1 MAVNLG
7 VAPDLPAARAAL
19 ARGDWA
25 TAREGFTAALEH
37 GETAVAW
44 EGLSWAAWWLDDEEL
59 TFSARERAYR
69 AYRADGDPRSAARL
83 AVWLASDAMDF
94 RGDDAVAGG
103 WLQRARHLLA
113 GEAPSAEHGWVSVME
128 ATHALKWLGAPDA
141 AAAHAATAV
150 DLGRRLGITDLE
162 AVGLGL
168 EGMALIALGRAE
180 EGLQRLDA
188 ASAVA
193 SGEDFELPVSP
204 FWTLCMVVSACEG
217 MGDFTRAAQWCVAMR
232 SLSERWGGRSLLG
245 FCRTAY
251 GNVLAARGD
260 WPAAEAELEAAV
272 GDLQAARPALA
283 AAGLVRLG
291 ELRAR
296 QGRLEEAR
304 SLFERA
310 RPHPLALVGLGA
322 LALDAGDAAAAADAA
337 ERVLRR
343 DGSGR
348 HLDRVPALRLLVRA
362 RAALG
367 ELDAAATA
375 HAELERAAT
384 DLGTPYLRGH
394 ADLAAGELNAA
405 RGDLEAARHACEDAA
420 DGFAAC
426 AAPYDAAL
434 ARVALARVLA
444 RLGRER
450 TAQDEARAA
459 IAVLTALGA
468 QRDVELAR
476 AATAG
481 CDDVAAAAGGDAAG
495 ERRAPAEASELT
507 PRELDVLRLVA
518 QGLSDAEIAERL
530 IVSPH
535 TVHRHVAN
543 VRTKLCL
550 PSRAAAV
557 GYAARSGLL

>member
-1 MAVNLG
+1 MAVNVSTAGDL
-7 VAPDLPAARAAL
+7 LPAARDAL

-25 TAREGFTAALEH
+25 AARDGFRAALEH
-37 GETAVAW
+37 DDTATAW
-44 EGLSWAAWWLDDEEL
+44 EGLSWAAWWLDDEQL
-59 TFSARERAYR
+59 TLSARERAYR
-69 AYRADGDPRSAARL
+69 AYRADGDRRSAARL

-113 GEAPSAEHGWVSVME
+113 GEAPSCEHGWVSVME
-128 ATHALKWLGAPDA
+128 ATHTLKWLGAPDA
-141 AAAHAATAV
+141 AVAHARAAV
-150 DLGRRLGITDLE
+150 DLGRELGISDLE

-168 EGMALIALGRAE
+168 EGMALIALGRIE

-193 SGEDFELPVSP
+193 SGEDFELPISP

-217 MGDFTRAAQWCVAMR
+217 MGDFTRAGQWCVAMR

-245 FCRTAY
+245 MCRTAY

-272 GDLQAARPALA
+272 DDLQAARPALA

-304 SLFERA
+304 ILFERA

-343 DGSGR
+343 VGSQR

-367 ELDAAATA
+367 ELDAAGAA
-375 HAELERAAT
+375 QAELERAAT
-384 DLGTPYLRGH
+384 DLGTPYLRAH
-394 ADLAAGELNAA
+394 ADLAAGELSAA

-450 TAQDEARAA
+450 SAQDEAEAA

-468 QRDVELAR
+468 TRDVELAR
-476 AATAG
+476 GAPQATA
-481 CDDVAAAAGGDAAG
+481 AGPRGKTPG
-495 ERRAPAEASELT
+495 GIGGPAEHGELT

-518 QGLSDAEIAERL
+518 QGLSDPEIAERL